1 MHFIALSRLKM
12 YNMLSVA
19 IARTWLSSVLSRLSR
34 LSGSQPF
41 RFARVFGS
49 IECTEESGK
58 IVANLSLC

>member
-1 MHFIALSRLKM
+1 MHFNASSRLKM

-19 IARTWLSSVLSRLSR
+19 IARTWLSTVLSR